1 MINDIRKYQLD
12 FNAKS
17 KQTSFH
23 VGGRLERMKG
33 TNPLDKKE
41 KMVNKKLKMNKIV
54 ATHMQLRTIIT

>member
-1 MINDIRKYQLD
+1 MYQLD

-17 KQTSFH
+17 KQKSFH
-23 VGGRLERMKG
+23 IGERVQKSWG
-33 TNPLDKKE
+33 DSPLYKKE